1 MAAYHIAVK
10 CGWPL
15 GPMVVSVPGRM
26 LTTQSMISASDM
38 TICARRLVFIGP
50 VCLATVSA

>member
-15 GPMVVSVPGRM
+15 GSMVVSVPGRM